1 MRLTEQKNEIYYVQ
15 NLAADAN
22 GFFGDAITKL
32 AGFETMCDDL
42 QKSIANSS
50 AQLEALRTAGKEKT
64 VKFRELL
71 GKKITENYML
81 TIIKGRGLL

>member
-32 AGFETMCDDL
+32 ADARRSVAITGAPFNRGTPVT
-42 QKSIANSS
+42 
-50 AQLEALRTAGKEKT
+50 TA
-64 VKFRELL
+64 
-71 GKKITENYML
+71 
-81 TIIKGRGLL
+81 